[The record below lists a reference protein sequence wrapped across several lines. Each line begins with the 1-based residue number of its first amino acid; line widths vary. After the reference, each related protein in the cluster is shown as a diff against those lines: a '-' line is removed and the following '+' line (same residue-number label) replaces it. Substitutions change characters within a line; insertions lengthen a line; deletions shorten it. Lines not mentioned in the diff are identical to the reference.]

1 MKLAQLISKNFVV
14 VPAGWHAEQARGILQ
29 SAPSI
34 SHAVIASEPDTSFYA
49 RDAKFFIG
57 RDDRLFELPEINV
70 ELTQRPWRRL
80 RVSRVGG
87 LFVVSRDEFA
97 DLDNEESQRL
107 LQDLIEVRKW
117 LPVPLV
123 PAAATLESAPEI
135 GVVFDK
141 KKLAGVL
148 DMPALRHGKYFPGI
162 ELIKGAT
169 ELIGAEPAESEPPSD
184 VPPSG
189 SGSDEPP
196 SGDFNAFP
204 RLDAPNELQPEQEFT
219 AVVGYRPD
227 PDPTLAGS
235 EPLHIKNPPPNATM
249 RLSVSAF
256 GARILNQSAQKL
268 PLKMEAEA
276 KVRCIVE
283 PGVERVTLFAD
294 YFYDSQLIGN
304 ATREI
309 LVNIPG
315 NAPVYTADSESE
327 PARFGTPTKAS
338 AVDMTVVITK
348 VGDYTLKWEIE
359 GPALSKPIEIE
370 HPISDRREFAWK
382 ILSEL
387 NAKKDGVGAN
397 SIIDYYSDVVSDVM
411 PDEFF
416 EALRK
421 VYQAVEKRPNEAV
434 KRRPIILI
442 HTDEMYVPWELAAVK
457 PALHV
462 DYGPRYLGA
471 QAVVGRW
478 LRHQKVPKPP
488 PDDLALK
495 TIWIF
500 ASEYGDKIVPKKLPQ
515 APKEKKALE
524 EKLKGYGLNATGFEA
539 TYANVEESL
548 KGERRSGTAIHFAVH
563 GVRNIQPEQNE
574 EYIVTAD
581 GKKLPPS
588 MLAGGREEIA
598 RFDFVFINACQIGTA
613 AELLGVAGGFPG
625 ALVGAGAKAFLGP
638 LWNVQDTT
646 AREIAEA
653 FYQKTLQ
660 EGVSVA
666 QFLSEQRQGYTPE
679 KNTTPLAYVFYGHP
693 RLRVRKFEEVI

>member
-1 MKLAQLISKNFVV
+1 MI
-14 VPAGWHAEQARGILQ
+14 PARWKADRARERIL
-29 SAPSI
+29 SHRSI
-34 SHAVIASEPDTSFYA
+34 SHAIVVP
-49 RDAKFFIG
+49 
-57 RDDRLFELPEINV
+57 ELYSSLYSPGEAV
-70 ELTQRPWRRL
+70 ELVTGKDVFLDIPKINIEVTQRPWSKLRL
-80 RVSRVGG
+80 SPSGRLYVVG
-87 LFVVSRDEFA
+87 RDEFL
-97 DLDNEESQRL
+97 DLDDEEKKGNLQTLIRL
-107 LQDLIEVRKW
+107 RRWRPVRLISKSTLPGNVRESAVVFNKARLAGILEVQKLKGGIR
-117 LPVPLV
+117 V
-123 PAAATLESAPEI
+123 PA
-135 GVVFDK
+135 V
-141 KKLAGVL
+141 
-148 DMPALRHGKYFPGI
+148 
-162 ELIKGAT
+162 ELKRGST
-169 ELIGAEPAESEPPSD
+169 ELISAEPGTSQPPGNI
-184 VPPSG
+184 PPSG
-189 SGSDEPP
+189 GVGDEPP

-219 AVVGYRPD
+219 AVVGYRPE

-235 EPLHIKNPPPNATM
+235 EPLHIENPPPNATM

-256 GARILNQSAQKL
+256 GARILDQSAQKL

-276 KVRCIVE
+276 KVRCVVE
-283 PGVERVTLFAD
+283 PGVEKVTLFAD

-421 VYQAVEKRPNEAV
+421 VYQAVK
-434 KRRPIILI
+434 KRPIILI

-488 PDDLALK
+488 PHDLALK
-495 TIWIF
+495 TVWIF
-500 ASEYGDKIVPKKLPQ
+500 ASRIWRQDSAKEASPSAERKKGLGRKI
-515 APKEKKALE
+515 E
-524 EKLKGYGLNATGFEA
+524 GLWT
-539 TYANVEESL
+539 
-548 KGERRSGTAIHFAVH
+548 ER
-563 GVRNIQPEQNE
+563 N
-574 EYIVTAD
+574 
-581 GKKLPPS
+581 
-588 MLAGGREEIA
+588 
-598 RFDFVFINACQIGTA
+598 
-613 AELLGVAGGFPG
+613 
-625 ALVGAGAKAFLGP
+625 
-638 LWNVQDTT
+638 
-646 AREIAEA
+646 
-653 FYQKTLQ
+653 
-660 EGVSVA
+660 
-666 QFLSEQRQGYTPE
+666 
-679 KNTTPLAYVFYGHP
+679 
-693 RLRVRKFEEVI
+693 RLRSDLR